1 MEMLQ
6 LYTFSD
12 SHVPVIVTLFFCF
25 GTWAQHDSA
34 PLLCG
39 CLTRIREVKKSRFQL
54 QTNWGNTL
62 ALKQFPRR
70 YLAAQAPPVLPLVY
84 LSWVNSQYHLE
95 DWWDPFNK
103 KDFFR
108 QKEIREKP
116 TLQWEAL
123 PKAGQTSVAD
133 FEWTL
138 PRQHSKGYFLS
149 LQFASY
155 TGYWFSQPAWAFQVK
170 WKYTPRTAMRSFY
183 TPTTRCLMKLS
194 PPPVQLRFF
203 YMFFFQ
209 LIMVYHWFIILD
221 PTSVSFAPLMWSQ
234 NITCFL
240 SSPCGELAF
249 SDSNRHGR
257 RCKRRVGETLH
268 VIVGWM
274 PTPYLSGL
282 PA

>member
-12 SHVPVIVTLFFCF
+12 SHVPVIVTLFFV
-25 GTWAQHDSA
+25 SA
-34 PLLCG
+34 PGLSMTLLHFCVAAWHG
-39 CLTRIREVKKSRFQL
+39 SARWRKADFNWNL

-133 FEWTL
+133 FWTL
-138 PRQHSKGYFLS
+138 P
-149 LQFASY
+149 A
-155 TGYWFSQPAWAFQVK
+155 AFI
-170 WKYTPRTAMRSFY
+170 W
-183 TPTTRCLMKLS
+183 
-194 PPPVQLRFF
+194 
-203 YMFFFQ
+203 
-209 LIMVYHWFIILD
+209 
-221 PTSVSFAPLMWSQ
+221 
-234 NITCFL
+234 
-240 SSPCGELAF
+240 
-249 SDSNRHGR
+249 
-257 RCKRRVGETLH
+257 
-268 VIVGWM
+268 
-274 PTPYLSGL
+274 
-282 PA
+282 